1 MVQLYFFSS
10 QTHCCIGAAKIIF
23 GHVDHPRNFW
33 EAWYWGTLQQ
43 SSPHLFDSSKN
54 FFCWHLSFFLQQNL
68 HFWLMNFFTK
78 ICSSWKKKN
87 NFWKCTTRKANIYLN
102 LTPYKLQLHKVKFL
116 GPVKFIQSSWTALN
130 SY

>member
-54 FFCWHLSFFLQQNL
+54 FFVGICLFFCSKIYIFDS
-68 HFWLMNFFTK
+68 HDFF
-78 ICSSWKKKN
+78 
-87 NFWKCTTRKANIYLN
+87 Y
-102 LTPYKLQLHKVKFL
+102 VKFL
-116 GPVKFIQSSWTALN
+116 FKN
-130 SY
+130 

>member
-43 SSPHLFDSSKN
+43 SSHLLSSSK
-54 FFCWHLSFFLQQNL
+54 SFFLLAFHYDQKVKEKVQKL
-68 HFWLMNFFTK
+68 FFWQ
-78 ICSSWKKKN
+78 
-87 NFWKCTTRKANIYLN
+87 AQDLN
-102 LTPYKLQLHKVKFL
+102 LGQLKF
-116 GPVKFIQSSWTALN
+116 PWKEP
-130 SY
+130 